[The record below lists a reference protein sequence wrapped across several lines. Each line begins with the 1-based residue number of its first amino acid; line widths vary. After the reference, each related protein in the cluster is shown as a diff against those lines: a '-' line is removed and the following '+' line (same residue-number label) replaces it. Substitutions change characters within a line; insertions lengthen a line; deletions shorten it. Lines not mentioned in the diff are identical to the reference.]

1 MVSSRALIAS
11 LSVLALALCAC
22 ASKSPNERVETRTQL
37 AAGTDLNPDG
47 SARPSPVVVRIYQ
60 LRGDTEF
67 LNGDF
72 FALYSNEKNALGA
85 NLVTRDEFVVN
96 PGEHREVRIGLSNE
110 ARYVGAIAAFRD
122 LTGAHWRALQLR
134 PRRTFSSGFARVTVI
149 INLEHDSL
157 TLALK
162 K

>member
-1 MVSSRALIAS
+1 MASSRALIGCMG
-11 LSVLALALCAC
+11 LLALLSSC
-22 ASKSPNERVETRTQL
+22 ASKNATERVETRTQL
-37 AAGTDLNPDG
+37 DAGTDLNPDASG
-47 SARPSPVVVRIYQ
+47 RPSPVVVRIYQ

-67 LNGDF
+67 LNSDF

-85 NLVTRDEFVVN
+85 NLVARDEFVVN
-96 PGEHREVRIGLSNE
+96 PGERREVRIGLSTE
-110 ARYVGAIAAFRD
+110 ARNVGAVAAFRD

-149 INLEHDSL
+149 INMEHNAL
-157 TLALK
+157 TLGLK

>member
-11 LSVLALALCAC
+11 LSLLGLALCAC

-37 AAGTDLNPDG
+37 AAGTDLNPDN

-67 LNGDF
+67 MNCDF
-72 FALYSNEKNALGA
+72 FAVYSNEKNALGA
-85 NLVTRDEFVVN
+85 NLVARDEFVVN
-96 PGEHREVRIGLSNE
+96 PGERREVRIGLSNE
-110 ARYVGAIAAFRD
+110 ARYVGAIGAFRD

-134 PRRTFSSGFARVTVI
+134 P
-149 INLEHDSL
+149 
-157 TLALK
+157 
-162 K
+162 